1 MFVYSPSK
9 QSDLHAPVRRDDVRA
24 HNTALLLRLLWAAE
38 EGRSRADLAR
48 DTGLSRATVG
58 AIAAEL
64 LATGLVHEGARRS
77 SRGGRPAT
85 ALRFHGLGR
94 TLLGVEV
101 GASHLSAVRTDLRGN
116 ILAKRRITHDVQGDP
131 TGALELLA
139 RFLEELTTE
148 AESPPLGIGAAVP
161 SPMRNDQPGR
171 LSRDL
176 LPLWADIDLHAWLSA
191 TTGLPCR
198 IDNDANVG
206 ALAEH
211 WWGAGQGVS
220 NFAYIKVATGVG
232 AGVII
237 GGDIYRGAGGVAGE
251 IGHTAIDP
259 TGPRCRC
266 GLQGCLEAFV
276 GTQYLLERA
285 ARKADSLAETP
296 TWATPRPNL
305 HALIEAAEAGDAIAA
320 ELINDTGHWLGIA
333 VSNLLNLVN
342 PSRVV
347 IGGRLTAAGSLLLR
361 PLRTALAQRTLWTS
375 VESAQVVISQLP
387 KDAIALGAATL
398 ILQQALSNPDALLL
412 SPHSAVS
419 PLA

>member
-1 MFVYSPSK
+1 M
-9 QSDLHAPVRRDDVRA
+9 RA
-24 HNTALLLRLLWAAE
+24 HNSALLLRLLWEAE
-38 EGRSRADLAR
+38 DGRSRADLAR
-48 DTGLSRATVG
+48 DTGLSRATVS
-58 AIAAEL
+58 AIATEL
-64 LATGLVHEGARRS
+64 LATGIVKEGARRL

-94 TLLGVEV
+94 TLLGVEL
-101 GASHLSAVRTDLRGN
+101 GASHISAVRADLRGG
-116 ILAKRRITHDVQGDP
+116 ILAAHRRDHDVQGDP
-131 TGALELLA
+131 SGALEVLA
-139 RFLEELTTE
+139 SFLHHLTSTAE
-148 AESPPLGIGAAVP
+148 APPLGVGVAVP
-161 SPMRNDQPGR
+161 SPMRRDQPGR

-176 LPLWADIDLHAWLSA
+176 LPSWADVDLAEWLRA

-211 WWGAGQGVS
+211 WWGAGQGVAD
-220 NFAYIKVATGVG
+220 FAYIKVATGVG

-276 GTQYLLERA
+276 GTQYLIERA
-285 ARKADSLAETP
+285 AVRAAELDVPP
-296 TWATPRPNL
+296 TWATDQPGL
-305 HALIEAAEAGDAIAA
+305 ATLIDAAESGDALAT
-320 ELINDTGHWLGIA
+320 ELIADTGHWLGIA

-347 IGGRLTAAGSLLLR
+347 LGGRLTTAGPLLLG

-387 KDAIALGAATL
+387 ADAIALGAATL
-398 ILQQALSNPDALLL
+398 VLQQALSEPDALLL
-412 SPHSAVS
+412 SPHGAAP

>member
-1 MFVYSPSK
+1 
-9 QSDLHAPVRRDDVRA
+9 VRA
-24 HNTALLLRLLWAAE
+24 HNSALLLRLLWEAE
-38 EGRSRADLAR
+38 DGRSRADLAR
-48 DTGLSRATVG
+48 DTGLSRATVS
-58 AIAAEL
+58 AIATEL
-64 LATGLVHEGARRS
+64 LATGIVKEGARRS

-94 TLLGVEV
+94 TLLGVEL
-101 GASHLSAVRTDLRGN
+101 GASHISAVRADLRGG
-116 ILAKRRITHDVQGDP
+116 ILASHRKDHDVQGDP
-131 TGALELLA
+131 SGALEALA
-139 RFLEELTTE
+139 SFLHHLTSTAE
-148 AESPPLGIGAAVP
+148 APPLGVGVAVP
-161 SPMRNDQPGR
+161 SPMRRDQPGR

-176 LPLWADIDLHAWLSA
+176 LPSWADVDLAEWLRA
-191 TTGLPCR
+191 TTGLPCH

-211 WWGAGQGVS
+211 WWGAGQGVAD
-220 NFAYIKVATGVG
+220 FAYIKVATGVG

-276 GTQYLLERA
+276 GTQYLIERA
-285 ARKADSLAETP
+285 AVRAAELDVPP
-296 TWATPRPNL
+296 TWATDQPGL
-305 HALIEAAEAGDAIAA
+305 ATLIDAAESGDALAT
-320 ELINDTGHWLGIA
+320 ELIADTGHWLGIA

-347 IGGRLTAAGSLLLR
+347 LGGRLTTAGPLLLG

-387 KDAIALGAATL
+387 ADAIALGAATL
-398 ILQQALSNPDALLL
+398 VLQQALSEPDALLL
-412 SPHSAVS
+412 SPHGAAP